1 MVHELINSLILFASG
16 AAAGFINIMAGG
28 GSVLT
33 IGIMILLGVEPVIAN
48 GTNRIGVLTG
58 TVSGALTYKAEKFTD
73 LKTSLILSACAIPG
87 AIAGSLISV
96 HISNELFQKVLSVVM
111 IFIMITML
119 LPKKKKE
126 VPINQL
132 KKNFL
137 IYPVM
142 FAIGFYG
149 GFIQIGVG
157 FILMAAFRHLMAYDL
172 LKVNMHKTFVVL
184 IYTIPVLV
192 IFGLSG
198 KVNWVYALA
207 ISLGN
212 ALGSYISVKIA
223 LKKGEKVVKIVLIVA
238 ILIMAIKFLT
248 E

>member
-1 MVHELINSLILFASG
+1 MIHELINSLILFASG
-16 AAAGFINIMAGG
+16 AVAGFINIMAGG

-73 LKTSLILSACAIPG
+73 LKTSFILSAFAIPG
-87 AIAGSLISV
+87 AILGSLISV
-96 HISNELFQKVLSVVM
+96 RISNELFQKVLSIVM

-119 LPKKKKE
+119 LPKKKKGLS
-126 VPINQL
+126 VDQL
-132 KKNFL
+132 KKNWL

-142 FAIGFYG
+142 FVIGFYG

-172 LKVNMHKTFVVL
+172 LHVNMHKTFVVL
-184 IYTIPVLV
+184 IYTIPVLI
-192 IFGLSG
+192 IFGFSG
-198 KVNWVYALA
+198 KINWIYALA

-212 ALGSYISVKIA
+212 ALGSYFSVKLA
-223 LKKGEKVVKIVLIVA
+223 LKKGEKVVKIVLIMA
-238 ILIMAIKFLT
+238 ILMMAIKFLT

>member
-1 MVHELINSLILFASG
+1 MTELLNSLILFASG
-16 AAAGFINIMAGG
+16 ATAGFINIMAGG
-28 GSVLT
+28 GSVIT
-33 IGIMILLGVEPVIAN
+33 IGIMILLGVEPVVAN

-58 TVSGALTYKAEKFTD
+58 TVSGALTYKSEKFTD
-73 LKTSLILSACAIPG
+73 LKTSLLLSICAIPG

-96 HISNELFQKVLSVVM
+96 QISNDLFQKVLSIVM
-111 IFIMITML
+111 IFIMVTML
-119 LPKKKKE
+119 LPNRKRE
-126 VPINQL
+126 LSLNQL
-132 KKNFL
+132 KKNYL

-142 FAIGFYG
+142 FLIGFYG

-172 LKVNMHKTFVVL
+172 LRVNMHKTFVVL
-184 IYTIPVLV
+184 IYTIPVLI

-198 KVNWVYALA
+198 KVNWLYAVA

-212 ALGSYISVKIA
+212 ALGSYFSVK
-223 LKKGEKVVKIVLIVA
+223 LTMKKGEKVVKIVLIVA
-238 ILIMAIKFLT
+238 ILIMAIKFMT

>member
-1 MVHELINSLILFASG
+1 MNELVNSLILFASG
-16 AAAGFINIMAGG
+16 AFAGFINIMAGG
-28 GSVLT
+28 GSALT
-33 IGIMILLGVEPVIAN
+33 IGIMILLGIEPVIAN

-58 TVSGALTYKAEKFTD
+58 TLSGALTYKAEKFTD
-73 LKTSLILSACAIPG
+73 LKTSFLLSACAIPG

-96 HISNELFQKVLSVVM
+96 RISNELFQKVLSIVM

-126 VPINQL
+126 LSVNQL
-132 KKNFL
+132 KKNYL

-157 FILMAAFRHLMAYDL
+157 FILMAAFRHLMSYDL
-172 LKVNMHKTFVVL
+172 IRVNMHKTFVVL
-184 IYTIPVLV
+184 IYTIPVLI
-192 IFGLSG
+192 IFGISG
-198 KVNWVYALA
+198 KVNWIYALA

-212 ALGSYISVKIA
+212 ALGSYFSVKLA
-223 LKKGEKVVKIVLIVA
+223 LKRGEKVIKIVLVIA
-238 ILIMAIKFLT
+238 ILIMAVKFLT